1 MKTTNKILKIAQL
14 ILVIIFQNKTTKS
27 KSLLGQLESGL
38 FSNDTDSLLFLIN
51 AEEDEF
57 LFI

>member
-1 MKTTNKILKIAQL
+1 MKTVNKILKIAQL
-14 ILVIIFQNKTTKS
+14 ILGVVSLNKVAKN
-27 KSLLGQLESGL
+27 KSLFEQIESGF

-51 AEEDEF
+51 AEENEY

>member
-1 MKTTNKILKIAQL
+1 MKTSNKILKIAQL
-14 ILVIIFQNKTTKS
+14 ILSIISQKTTKN

-51 AEEDEF
+51 AGENEF